1 MIEIPLYTGTQVQLT
16 ELDLEKDAPNIADWC
31 QDPLVFQRVLKGKF
45 HLPTVDEVKKA
56 IEEAMKK
63 AEESEACFYFAVRLI
78 DEPQSLVGYTRV
90 PYLFAMHQFAEL
102 ALDFRDEETAKKIGL
117 ETLKLMLHYL
127 YMEANFYKIESSIPS
142 CEKTICE
149 LYEQAGFVKEVV
161 GREAIYYDG
170 EYVDEFVYGMTRP
183 EYKAKYFEVRQ

>member
-1 MIEIPLYTGTQVQLT
+1 MIEIPLYTGSQVQLT
-16 ELDLEKDAPNIADWC
+16 ELDLEKDAPIIAGWC

-78 DEPQSLVGYTRV
+78 DDPHSLLGYLRT

-102 ALDFRDEETAKKIGL
+102 SMDYKDEETAKKYGP
-117 ETLKLMLHYL
+117 ESLKLMLHYL
-127 YMEANFYKIESSIPS
+127 YMEANFYKIESNMPS
-142 CEKTICE
+142 CEKALCD

-161 GREAIYYDG
+161 GREAIFVDG
-170 EYVDEFVYGMTRP
+170 GYVDEFVYGMTRP
-183 EYKAKYFEVRQ
+183 EYKEKLYEVRQ